1 MIPDPTTIPDADLY
15 EELGLEPGADEA
27 DVRRAFRRRAFD
39 LHPDR
44 NPDPDAARAFARARA
59 AYEALVSPA
68 HREAVRAAADAAR
81 VVHEVLRTALS
92 APPRVR
98 PWRGPGP
105 LRFTLEGGPHGL
117 APETAARV
125 VLALAAGGTAAL
137 VATALTGAP
146 WLFVAGLG
154 AFAAAPVVW
163 RRRRSPGEVAL
174 FADGFE
180 DDRWPEAGRIGWGDV
195 VALDPDFATGDLAL
209 ALTAEAAERLA
220 GLPDRPRRS
229 LAWEGGRPGGRPVYR
244 LPVGSGLMGVYQA
257 AEVRS
262 GYSLN

>member
-1 MIPDPTTIPDADLY
+1 RGGPGLFQPPDAPAEPRPRVSPDATMISDPTMIPDPTTIPDADLY

-44 NPDPDAARAFARARA
+44 HPDPDAARA
-59 AYEALVSPA
+59 AYAALVSPA

-117 APETAARV
+117 APETAA
-125 VLALAAGGTAAL
+125 
-137 VATALTGAP
+137 
-146 WLFVAGLG
+146 
-154 AFAAAPVVW
+154 
-163 RRRRSPGEVAL
+163 
-174 FADGFE
+174 
-180 DDRWPEAGRIGWGDV
+180 
-195 VALDPDFATGDLAL
+195 
-209 ALTAEAAERLA
+209 
-220 GLPDRPRRS
+220 
-229 LAWEGGRPGGRPVYR
+229 
-244 LPVGSGLMGVYQA
+244 
-257 AEVRS
+257 
-262 GYSLN
+262 

>member
-1 MIPDPTTIPDADLY
+1 
-15 EELGLEPGADEA
+15 
-27 DVRRAFRRRAFD
+27 
-39 LHPDR
+39 
-44 NPDPDAARAFARARA
+44 
-59 AYEALVSPA
+59 
-68 HREAVRAAADAAR
+68 
-81 VVHEVLRTALS
+81 
-92 APPRVR
+92 
-98 PWRGPGP
+98 
-105 LRFTLEGGPHGL
+105 
-117 APETAARV
+117 
-125 VLALAAGGTAAL
+125 
-137 VATALTGAP
+137 LTGAP

-180 DDRWPEAGRIGWGDV
+180 DDRWPEAGRIAWGDV

-262 GYSLN
+262 GFSLNCRRGRAAPTVRTQGLLPPGYTRGPPRYTRGPRSGVGRAPGGVARLEVGAYLGGYPSSP